1 MRVRPGNEWV
11 RALEEALP
19 RFSSFRPLGKGG
31 EGAVYSVWDGVRRE
45 ELALKLMRDNGEKD
59 LRSKFEREYGIL
71 KEARS
76 PRLVRV
82 FDYGQVILR
91 VPESGMQVLHYWYTM
106 EQCETSVKKVL
117 DQLSLVQRVEVGLQ
131 VLDGLAFLHA
141 KGIAHR
147 DIKSDNVF
155 LMKGMQTQAKIGD
168 FGLARETS
176 KADGVVAGG
185 EVMVYGSPPYLAPE
199 RWYAGKP
206 GEDYRPSDQY
216 AAGVMMYELL
226 SGGRAPLPFGNDR
239 RSYFEAHQ
247 HGQVY
252 GLLIPEFRRRT
263 FPTVDRVIGRML
275 AKRPGDRYG
284 TIADCKGELTAALSQ
299 DDVWSERG

>member
-1 MRVRPGNEWV
+1 MRSRPGNEWV
-11 RALEEALP
+11 RAMEEALP

-31 EGAVYSVWDGVRRE
+31 QGAVYSVWDGVRRE
-45 ELALKLMRDNGEKD
+45 EVALKLMRDNGEKD
-59 LRSKFEREYGIL
+59 LRIQFEREYGIL

-76 PRLVRV
+76 TRLVRV
-82 FDYGQVILR
+82 YDYGQVILKT
-91 VPESGMQVLHYWYTM
+91 PEAGIPALHYWYTM
-106 EQCETSVKKVL
+106 ERCETSVSKVL
-117 DQLSLVQRVEVGLQ
+117 RELSLVQRVEVGLQ

-155 LMKGMQTQAKIGD
+155 LMKGLQTQAKIGD
-168 FGLARETS
+168 FGLARDTS

-185 EVMVYGSPPYLAPE
+185 EVIVYGSPPYLAPE

-216 AAGVMMYELL
+216 AAGIMMYELL
-226 SGGRAPLPFGNDR
+226 SGGRAPLPFGPDR

-247 HGQVY
+247 YGRVY
-252 GLLIPEFRRRT
+252 GLMIPEFIRRT

>member
-1 MRVRPGNEWV
+1 MRGRPGDEWV

-59 LRSKFEREYGIL
+59 LKGKFEREYGIL
-71 KEARS
+71 AQARS
-76 PRLVRV
+76 ARLVRV
-82 FDYGQVILR
+82 YDYGQVILR
-91 VPESGMQVLHYWYTM
+91 MPETGMGALHYWYTM
-106 EQCETSVKKVL
+106 EQCETSVAKVL
-117 DQLSLVQRVEVGLQ
+117 KQLSLVQRVEVGLQ

-155 LMKGMQTQAKIGD
+155 LMKGLQTQAKIGD
-168 FGLARETS
+168 FGLARDTS
-176 KADGVVAGG
+176 KADAVVAGG

-199 RWYAGKP
+199 RWFAGKP

-216 AAGVMMYELL
+216 AAGVMVYELL
-226 SGGRAPLPFGNDR
+226 SCGHAPLPFGNDR
-239 RSYFEAHQ
+239 KSYFDAHQ
-247 HGQVY
+247 SGAVF
-252 GLLIPEFRRRT
+252 GLLIPELRRKT
-263 FPTVDRVIGRML
+263 FPTVDMVIGRML
-275 AKRPGDRYG
+275 AKRPMDRYG
-284 TIADCKGELTAALSQ
+284 TIAECKGELTAALSQ